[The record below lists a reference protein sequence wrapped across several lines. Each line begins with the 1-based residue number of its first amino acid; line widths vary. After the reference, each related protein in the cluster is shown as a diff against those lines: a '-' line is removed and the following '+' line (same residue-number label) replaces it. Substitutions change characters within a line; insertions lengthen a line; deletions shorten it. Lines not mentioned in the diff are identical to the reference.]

1 MIQYLRGQALTK
13 TRGPPF
19 FWLSEERT
27 AKTVET
33 AIPGPKIWAC
43 AGYHFPTMGFSGK
56 LLTMV
61 APTHLRPPPSAERLR
76 LLDPNLLQPLERLLL
91 LANDPAAHRLEQMD
105 AIREALPY
113 TAETVAQRN
122 ERLRLEAEAARRA
135 DGDAAAAL
143 RFDFGNLTDAKAIL
157 RAERAVLAAV
167 GNGALALEAG
177 HRLIAM
183 LDALRRAHADEITS
197 ERLLDY
203 ETMRA
208 APQAMEA
215 Q

>member
-1 MIQYLRGQALTK
+1 
-13 TRGPPF
+13 
-19 FWLSEERT
+19 
-27 AKTVET
+27 
-33 AIPGPKIWAC
+33 
-43 AGYHFPTMGFSGK
+43 
-56 LLTMV
+56 MV
-61 APTHLRPPPSAERLR
+61 APTHLRAPPSAERLR
-76 LLDPNLLQPLERLLL
+76 LLDPNLLQPLEKLLL
-91 LANDPAAHRLEQMD
+91 LANDPGAHRLEQMD

-122 ERLRLEAEAARRA
+122 ERLRLDREQELARNTAE
-135 DGDAAAAL
+135 L

-157 RAERAVLAAV
+157 CAERAVLAAV

-203 ETMRA
+203 EATRA
-208 APQAMEA
+208 APQRMEA
-215 Q
+215 R